1 MPTDETPGYPEDAT
15 EQSAPRAALE
25 AEQRLPTQDYRFSC
39 PNPRCQATIKVV
51 PEYAEQVRAAG
62 KRGVD
67 AKCGRCKTLLLVL
80 MQGGELTAIFPPDDA
95 GQGDDATEIR
105 DHQGGGNRRRQA
117 VDEVNE
123 PPPRRAPDG
132 SPTGLGRD
140 WDQFIRGKLQALTND
155 LQTGLE
161 PLGTLQAVV
170 EAIPDNVSVQV
181 RKHVAVVAQKIEELQ
196 KSVDDI
202 TENLGQFV
210 NDVQV
215 PIVEKLDTASEAV
228 TTVLQKVDAHTT
240 QSAQQHTGLAKRLS
254 TLGEKLDELGKITRK
269 LYAAFDPVIDVQNK
283 RLAEMNA
290 ARDNE
295 LKNSNRERHDE
306 LMKMHDEL
314 FKTNEAIK
322 ATHEAGMQELRG
334 KFAELRSSYEA
345 FRESFL
351 GNTAKLDEFSN
362 RHLSDDVLT
371 RLAACV
377 REVVTSPE
385 SLRASFGAY
394 FATLSRQDDNHRRL
408 HLLEQLPALLDAVE
422 GELNN
427 WRQLCESGSGDD
439 TARKILEVLEGVQSE
454 IGSWLVGQGL
464 ERFADRNQQFDREC
478 HTWLRSAPTTDETLV
493 GRIKDV
499 VRSGY
504 RFKDGKQVLRKADV
518 VVWGK

>member
-1 MPTDETPGYPEDAT
+1 
-15 EQSAPRAALE
+15 
-25 AEQRLPTQDYRFSC
+25 
-39 PNPRCQATIKVV
+39 
-51 PEYAEQVRAAG
+51 
-62 KRGVD
+62 
-67 AKCGRCKTLLLVL
+67 
-80 MQGGELTAIFPPDDA
+80 
-95 GQGDDATEIR
+95 
-105 DHQGGGNRRRQA
+105 
-117 VDEVNE
+117 
-123 PPPRRAPDG
+123 
-132 SPTGLGRD
+132 
-140 WDQFIRGKLQALTND
+140 
-155 LQTGLE
+155 
-161 PLGTLQAVV
+161 
-170 EAIPDNVSVQV
+170 
-181 RKHVAVVAQKIEELQ
+181 
-196 KSVDDI
+196 
-202 TENLGQFV
+202 
-210 NDVQV
+210 
-215 PIVEKLDTASEAV
+215 
-228 TTVLQKVDAHTT
+228 
-240 QSAQQHTGLAKRLS
+240 
-254 TLGEKLDELGKITRK
+254 